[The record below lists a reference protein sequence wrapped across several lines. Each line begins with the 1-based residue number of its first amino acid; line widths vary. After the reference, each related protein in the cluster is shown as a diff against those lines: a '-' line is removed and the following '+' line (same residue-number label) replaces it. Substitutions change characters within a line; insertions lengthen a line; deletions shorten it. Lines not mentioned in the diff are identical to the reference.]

1 MKKKKKINITEII
14 LLVILIVYTI
24 SIVYL
29 VAWGLLTSFKTQDDF
44 LIQQN
49 IFGLPERFAWENYE
63 AVFNR
68 LYVQVV
74 RDGVRYKITVVW
86 QIWYTLLYAG
96 VGCLLS
102 AIAPFLVAYACA
114 RFRFRFNTFL
124 EALVYIVMII
134 PEIGTTTPMLALLY
148 DLHLYDSILGAF
160 CMKFSFV
167 GMYFLIYRGILGGVS
182 QSFSEAATIDGAN
195 ELQIMVR
202 INFPLVLNV
211 FSTVAL
217 IRFIG
222 YWNDY
227 QTPLLYMPTYPTLA
241 YGIFNLTQMTTGDLN
256 ITPRKIAGCMILVV
270 PITILFIMFKDKLMT
285 NLSAGGVKE

>member
-1 MKKKKKINITEII
+1 M
-14 LLVILIVYTI
+14 
-24 SIVYL
+24 
-29 VAWGLLTSFKTQDDF
+29 
-44 LIQQN
+44 
-49 IFGLPERFAWENYE
+49 FGLPEKWAWENYE

-74 RDGVRYKITVVW
+74 RDGVRYKITVGW
-86 QIWYTLLYAG
+86 QILYTLLYAG
-96 VGCLLS
+96 VGSLL
-102 AIAPFLVAYACA
+102 AAFAPFLVAYACA
-114 RFRFRFNTFL
+114 RFHFRFNAFL
-124 EALVYIVMII
+124 ETLVYIVMII

-148 DLHLYDSILGAF
+148 DLNLYDSILGAF

-167 GMYFLIYRGILGGVS
+167 GIYFLIYRGILGGVS

-195 ELQIMVR
+195 ELEIMVR

-211 FSTVAL
+211 FSTVVL

-222 YWNDY
+222 FWNDY

-270 PITILFIMFKDKLMT
+270 PITILFIMFKDCQHRR
-285 NLSAGGVKE
+285 N